1 MDTVLILSG
10 FAFAILILI
19 LRNAGRK
26 ALYEERKRRFQAGRP
41 KRRKKLAPKF
51 HPNTSSGR
59 KPTTTYKRPK
69 PPHINLS
76 QPLIGKCHVI
86 DGDTIVINRVHIR
99 LFGIDAPELDHPY
112 GNKAKWAMIHLC
124 KGQTI
129 RAVPT
134 GAARIDAYERM
145 VATCFLPDGR
155 DLSAEL
161 VKQGLA
167 LDWPK
172 YSDGVYRQYEPQ
184 GVRKKLWRANVRQGP
199 RP

>member
-1 MDTVLILSG
+1 MEALFIIGLII
-10 FAFAILILI
+10 ALIVWLA
-19 LRNAGRK
+19 RWTSAGPKNVPKQQYQRQRK
-26 ALYEERKRRFQAGRP
+26 IPPKFRP
-41 KRRKKLAPKF
+41 NTNFNRRKTPPELRRV
-51 HPNTSSGR
+51 HPN
-59 KPTTTYKRPK
+59 
-69 PPHINLS
+69 LA
-76 QPLIGKCHVI
+76 QPLVGKCHVI

-99 LFGIDAPELDHPY
+99 LFGIDAPELDHPF

-129 RAVPT
+129 RAVPS

-155 DLSAEL
+155 DLSEEL

-172 YSDGVYRQYEPQ
+172 YSDGVYRQYEPA
-184 GVRKKLWRANVRQGP
+184 GVRKKLWRANVRQGKKQA
-199 RP
+199 